1 MSDLEKSVALAQQG
15 DRTALE
21 AVVLA
26 IQKDVYALALRF
38 FWHPED
44 AEDATQEILVRVVT
58 RLGSFAGRSRFRT
71 WVYRVAV
78 NALLSMKHKRMEES
92 ALSLDSFANDLAR
105 GLSDVAP
112 PDDALLLEEIKI
124 GCTQAMLQ
132 CLDRDHRM
140 AYIIGEIL
148 ELDHQEAAVVLGVAP
163 ATFRKR
169 LSRAR
174 GEITTF
180 MQHHCGLFDP
190 KNACRCSR
198 RASTAIRLGR
208 VGRKNLLFATDRSR
222 AGRFPEVL
230 ATIRGIEETRR
241 AAALFRSH
249 PSPAI
254 RAKLVPR
261 LRQLLAAPGRLPE

>member
-1 MSDLEKSVALAQQG
+1 MSDLEERVALAQQG

-21 AVVLA
+21 GVILA

-44 AEDATQEILVRVVT
+44 AEDATQEILLRVVT
-58 RLGSFAGRSRFRT
+58 GLGSFEGRSRFTT
-71 WVYRVAV
+71 WVYRVAA
-78 NALLSMKHKRMEES
+78 NALLSMRDKRMEQA
-92 ALSLDSFANDLAR
+92 ALSLDAFASDLAQ

-124 GCTQAMLQ
+124 GCTLAMLQ

-148 ELDHQEAAVVLGVAP
+148 ELDHKEAAVVLDVAP

-174 GEITTF
+174 AEITTF

-198 RASTAIRLGR
+198 RASTATSLGR
-208 VGRKNLLFATDRSR
+208 VDRKNLLFASDLSR
-222 AGRFPEVL
+222 AERFPEVL
-230 ATIRGIEETRR
+230 ATIRGIEKTRR

-249 PSPAI
+249 PSPKI
-254 RAKLVPR
+254 RTQLVPR
-261 LRQLLAAPGRLPE
+261 LRRFLAAPDQSPE